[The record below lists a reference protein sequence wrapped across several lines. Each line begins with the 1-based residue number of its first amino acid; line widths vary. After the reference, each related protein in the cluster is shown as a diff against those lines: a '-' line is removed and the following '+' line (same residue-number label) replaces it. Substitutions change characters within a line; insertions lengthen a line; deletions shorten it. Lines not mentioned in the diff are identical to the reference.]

1 MHKGVVTMKPYIN
14 LKKLR
19 EDRNWT
25 QLQAAKELGFCR
37 SYISAVENRKQGVS
51 TEMLNAI
58 IRVFNVRYEDFY
70 SHKQLPKYKRRVQE
84 AS

>member
-1 MHKGVVTMKPYIN
+1 MKPFID
-14 LKKLR
+14 LRKLR
-19 EDRNWT
+19 EDREWT
-25 QLQAAKELGFCR
+25 QMQTASALGFCR

-70 SHKQLPKYKRRVQE
+70 AQKQLQGYENNIYE